1 MRIINTNIIKECV
14 KDLLLKAN
22 ISIDEKY
29 IQYMKKTIEAETNQ
43 TAKKI
48 LDILIENN
56 DYALQKQVPL
66 CQDTGMA
73 VIMLKIG
80 QQVCLQGAYLHDA
93 VNEGVKEAY
102 EEGYLRKSVVG
113 CPLRRENTKTN
124 TPAVIYTE
132 ITNGQEVTITVMP
145 KGFGSENSGGVGM
158 LTPAS
163 GEEGVIDFVYN
174 IVLKAGSNPCP
185 PIVVGVGIGG
195 TMDKA
200 ALISKQALLRP
211 PFTPNQDPYIASLE
225 QKLFKKINKSNI
237 GPAGLGGKTTALAV
251 YVETYPTHIAGLPVA
266 VSISC
271 HAIRHLERT
280 I

>member
-1 MRIINTNIIKECV
+1 MRLVYTSEIKNCV

-29 IQYMKKTIEAETNQ
+29 IDYMKKASDAESSQ
-43 TAKKI
+43 TAK
-48 LDILIENN
+48 DILQILVQNN
-56 DYALQKQVPL
+56 EYALQKQVPL

-73 VIMLKIG
+73 VIMIKLG
-80 QQVCLQGAYLHDA
+80 QEVCLQGDYLNDA
-93 VNEGVKEAY
+93 INEGVRAAY
-102 EEGYLRKSVVG
+102 EEGYLRKSVVS

-124 TPAVIYTE
+124 TPAIIYTE
-132 ITNGQEVTITVMP
+132 ITEGDKIAISVMP
-145 KGFGSENSGGVGM
+145 KGFGSENSGGIGM

-174 IVLKAGSNPCP
+174 TILKAGSNPCP
-185 PIVVGVGIGG
+185 PIIVGVGIGG
-195 TMDKA
+195 TMEKA
-200 ALISKQALLRP
+200 ALISKQALLRQ
-211 PFTPNQDPYIASLE
+211 PFEPNKDPYIASLE
-225 QKLFKKINKSNI
+225 QKLLKKINESNI

-280 I
+280 L

>member
-1 MRIINTNIIKECV
+1 MIHTDEIKHCV

-22 ISIDEKY
+22 ISIDEAY
-29 IQYMKKTIEAETNQ
+29 IQHMKKSSDNETSQ
-43 TAKKI
+43 TAKEI
-48 LDILIENN
+48 LDILVENN

-73 VIMLKIG
+73 IIMLKIG
-80 QQVCLQGAYLHDA
+80 QQVCLHGSYLYDA
-93 VNEGVKEAY
+93 VNEGVKQAY
-102 EEGYLRKSVVG
+102 EEGYLRKSVVA

-124 TPAVIYTE
+124 TPAIIYTE
-132 ITNGQEVTITVMP
+132 ITEGEEINIAVMP
-145 KGFGSENSGGVGM
+145 KGFGSENSGGISM
-158 LTPAS
+158 LTPAA
-163 GEEGVIDFVYN
+163 GEEGVIDFVYDT
-174 IVLKAGSNPCP
+174 VLKAGSNPCP

-200 ALISKQALLRP
+200 ALISKQALLRQ
-211 PFTPNQDPYIASLE
+211 PFIPNKDPYIASLE
-225 QKLFKKINKSNI
+225 QKLLKKINESNI